1 MTNFTGFP
9 SGKNPYVPVPEVF
22 FTALLPEIEDSAEL
36 KVTLHLFWLLAQKQG
51 NPRCAS
57 DRELLADSVLLRSL
71 KRQGDPRP
79 AEERLRQG
87 LEQAVARGT
96 LLRINLRLVSEGKNE
111 AEVIAWYFFNTPRS
125 RKVVN
130 ELQGGEMVPVRLL
143 NQEQENEVEGDN
155 GNEHGNGAGLT
166 PAMPEGETA
175 AAGTEQQPAAKG
187 QQITLNDARR
197 KVQVQVERP
206 NIFVLYEQNIGLLS
220 PLIAEELKEAAD
232 RYPAE
237 WIEAAF
243 REAVLYNKRNWK
255 YIRAILRRW
264 ETEGRQAWNA

>member
-1 MTNFTGFP
+1 MTGFTGFP

-57 DRELLADSVLLRSL
+57 DRELRADPVLLRSL
-71 KRQGDPRP
+71 RRQGDPRP
-79 AEERLRQG
+79 PEERLRQG
-87 LEQAVARGT
+87 LELAVARGT
-96 LLRINLRLVSEGKNE
+96 LLRINLRLVSEGRDE

-130 ELQGGEMVPVRLL
+130 ELQGSEMVPVRLL
-143 NQEQENEVEGDN
+143 NQEQENGQEEDRSN
-155 GNEHGNGAGLT
+155 GNEAMLTPVTAEEGTAAGAGNGG
-166 PAMPEGETA
+166 GEAEKQGATKRA
-175 AAGTEQQPAAKG
+175 SGG
-187 QQITLNDARR
+187 R
-197 KVQVQVERP
+197 KVQIQVERP